1 MNNNH
6 MSIKD
11 TYIKLTE
18 NLGGPYTLIKRGIKR
33 SVICSIMEGK
43 DVRISNVCKVAKALN
58 VPISTLIEEKKEIKE
73 KKEQYFNTQ
82 FSFLNKF
89 EILTEE
95 EKELLEK
102 TMKVMRGYNRDNAN
116 ALKSNIRAFYKTHNY
131 EDKKTDSKKTTQ
143 QVAHIKKQKA
153 G

>member
-1 MNNNH
+1 

-11 TYIKLTE
+11 NYIKLTQ

-43 DVRISNVCKVAKALN
+43 DVRISNVCKVAQALN
-58 VPISTLIEEKKEIKE
+58 IPISTLIEEKEKTKE
-73 KKEQYFNTQ
+73 KKEHYFNTQ
-82 FSFLNKF
+82 FSFLNEFK
-89 EILTEE
+89 ILSEE

-102 TMKVMRGYNRDNAN
+102 TMNVLRGHNKDNAN
-116 ALKSNIRAFYKTHNY
+116 ALKSNIKAFYKTHNY
-131 EDKKTDSKKTTQ
+131 KDNETDSKKSIQ
-143 QVAHIKKQKA
+143 HEPHIKKQKS